1 MGFVNSWIPDA
12 ILAVGQSSIAV
23 TEENTLSVL
32 RLTLG
37 KEKTDL
43 QKNFPKKRQHLGEVG
58 ECSTSR
64 GGVAELLAFCR
75 V

>member
-1 MGFVNSWIPDA
+1 MIFDPGLFKLVFQNSWVPDA
-12 ILAVGQSSIAV
+12 VLAVGQSAIAV

-43 QKNFPKKRQHLGEVG
+43 QKAFPKRV
-58 ECSTSR
+58 STWVKWVNAAHP
-64 GGVAELLAFCR
+64 GVA
-75 V
+75 